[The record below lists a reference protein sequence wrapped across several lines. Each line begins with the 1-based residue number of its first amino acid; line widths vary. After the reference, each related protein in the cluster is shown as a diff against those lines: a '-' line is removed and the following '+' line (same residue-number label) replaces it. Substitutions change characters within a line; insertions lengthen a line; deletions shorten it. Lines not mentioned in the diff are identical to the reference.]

1 MTQIDSVPKKLK
13 EFFKEKGITQVQAA
27 ELLGTTQQVVQKL
40 LKDRPFGKRTAE
52 KWQQVFGLNPAW
64 LLTGRGEMFLEGEQ
78 KEVATTKIAV
88 EESSNMVATEVL
100 RLISSGELYPAS
112 VVKAKD
118 DIIESKEK
126 EIQRLNRE
134 LGALRNELEQ
144 KQKNIAASPIGAN
157 MVAQLK

>member
-1 MTQIDSVPKKLK
+1 LAS
-13 EFFKEKGITQVQAA
+13 A
-27 ELLGTTQQVVQKL
+27 QQ
-40 LKDRPFGKRTAE
+40 RNGSRC
-52 KWQQVFGLNPAW
+52 FGLNPAW